1 MKTGKDKLE
10 KMAHTKMIYKI
21 NCLDFEVTY
30 VGQIKRQLQTRIK
43 DYIRYRYK
51 KKLQGRYQLCLI
63 IRKYR
68 K

>member
-30 VGQIKRQLQTRIK
+30 VGQIKRQLPEKDKPESKIILDTDIK
-43 DYIRYRYK
+43 KNCRVVINYV
-51 KKLQGRYQLCLI
+51 
-63 IRKYR
+63 
-68 K
+68 